1 MVPDLYVPGSSGYG
15 NNPKGIREIQAQG
28 PRNLPE
34 GGNAGEIYIRARE
47 SDGKRSATRSHS
59 PAGAWE
65 TRARKNKKG
74 MAARQCGSQA
84 LRRASAGRGTVGGLF
99 HERESRGALGTH
111 TSKPE
116 SPADRPEENKGDTG
130 GGLQDGNRS
139 AEGISPA
146 QRSVLQHLHGR
157 GISADHR
164 IFRKNRNWERAWTK
178 KSTTASIKCSMR

>member
-1 MVPDLYVPGSSGYG
+1 MYVPGGSGYG
-15 NNPKGIREIQAQG
+15 NNSKRTLKIQTPH
-28 PRNLPE
+28 PRDLPE
-34 GGNAGEIYIRARE
+34 DGNVGEIYIRTRE

-65 TRARKNKKG
+65 IRARKNKKG
-74 MAARQCGSQA
+74 MATRQCGSQA
-84 LRRASAGRGTVGGLF
+84 LRRASAGCGTVGGLF

-116 SPADRPEENKGDTG
+116 SPADRPEKNKGDAV

-139 AEGISPA
+139 AEGIPSD
-146 QRSVLQHLHGR
+146 QRPILQHLYGGR
-157 GISADHR
+157 ISADHR
-164 IFRKNRNWERAWTK
+164 IFRKNRNRERAWTK